1 MPRLRVARSPLMN
14 DAKPVTQDRKRCENR
29 TGTAIAR
36 ALVALGTLAG
46 LAACSET
53 PTQGPRTSVAQEAA
67 TYRAHAKHYYAPPGP
82 ASDPWGPYI
91 EEASSRFDVP
101 DIWIRAIMM
110 RESGGREFDRNGN
123 FTTSTP
129 GAMGLMQLMPPT
141 YDDMRNQLGLGDDPY
156 DPHDSILAGTAYIR
170 QMYEIYGSPGFL
182 AAYNDGPGNLNAYL
196 RRGRPLPRETRQ
208 YVAAVGRQIAGTSPN
223 NRSQADILV
232 AQHDPNAAS
241 PVMVAQNTAE
251 SNAIRS
257 AWRQR
262 STPASRQVDE
272 AEPVQVAEA
281 SAPVAS
287 NASEASSISAA
298 WASRGITAA
307 PVQLASARPTQADTA
322 PARYIAEAQP
332 IPFGRTL
339 PAQPVSSRATAPV
352 PSPASGTGLHFIS
365 SAMAEPLPTAHR
377 LGTSQSGGEW
387 AIQVGA
393 YNSATQAQSA
403 VGEAHSRAGVQLA
416 SARTAVSS
424 VASPRGHLY
433 RARLTGL
440 SHDEAV
446 AACRRIAGRSTPCV
460 VVSPRGF

>member
-1 MPRLRVARSPLMN
+1 MPRLRVARPPFMH
-14 DAKPVTQDRKRCENR
+14 DANPVAQDRKRSENR
-29 TGTAIAR
+29 TGAAVAR
-36 ALVALGTLAG
+36 AFLAFGTLAG
-46 LAACSET
+46 LAACSES
-53 PTQGPRTSVAQEAA
+53 PTQRPHTSVAQEAA

-91 EEASSRFDVP
+91 EEASARFDVP
-101 DIWIRAIMM
+101 EVWIRAIMM

-141 YDDMRNQLGLGDDPY
+141 YDDMRNQIGLGDDPY

-182 AAYNDGPGNLNAYL
+182 AAYNDGPGNLDAYL

-208 YVAAVGRQIAGTSPN
+208 YVAVVGRQIAGTSPN

-241 PVMVAQNTAE
+241 PVMMAQNTAE
-251 SNAIRS
+251 SNAVRS

-262 STPASRQVDE
+262 SAPASRQIDDE
-272 AEPVQVAEA
+272 EPVQVAEA
-281 SAPVAS
+281 SAPVAT
-287 NASEASSISAA
+287 SEASSVSAA
-298 WASRGITAA
+298 WASRGIKAA
-307 PVQLASARPTQADTA
+307 PVQLASARPMQSDAA
-322 PARYIAEAQP
+322 PTRYVAEAQP
-332 IPFGRTL
+332 IPFGRAL
-339 PAQPVSSRATAPV
+339 PAQPVSARATPPAH
-352 PSPASGTGLHFIS
+352 ASGSGLHFIS

-377 LGTSQSGGEW
+377 LGASQGGGAW

-403 VGEAHSRAGVQLA
+403 AGEAHSRAGVQLA